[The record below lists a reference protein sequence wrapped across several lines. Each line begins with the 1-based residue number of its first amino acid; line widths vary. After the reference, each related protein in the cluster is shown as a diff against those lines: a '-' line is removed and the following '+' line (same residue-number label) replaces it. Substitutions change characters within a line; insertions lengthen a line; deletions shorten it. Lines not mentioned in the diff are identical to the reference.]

1 MGVYWGKTRKA
12 VETMTDREGQ
22 LLYSA
27 LCYEEGHPRRT
38 QHILK
43 VYTLAMLLARQA
55 GLDQR
60 QEAVLGAG
68 AILHDIAIKHCKD
81 QGLKATQAEQ
91 QQAAPALAADFLA
104 KAGYPADFLPEV
116 LELVLHHHEYSRPR
130 GQLMQLLMEADLIVN
145 CYECPP
151 DPARRQEIQSV
162 FRTPQ
167 GRQLLSFLF

>member
-1 MGVYWGKTRKA
+1 
-12 VETMTDREGQ
+12 MTDREGE

-43 VYTLAMLLARQA
+43 VYALARMLARQA
-55 GLDQR
+55 ELDEH

-68 AILHDIAIKHCKD
+68 AILHDIAIKDCKD
-81 QGLKATQAEQ
+81 RGLKATQAEQ
-91 QQAAPALAADFLA
+91 QQAAPALAAEFLE

-130 GQLMQLLMEADLIVN
+130 GSLMQLLMEADLIVN

-151 DPARRQEIQSV
+151 DPARRQEIRSV

-167 GRQLLSFLF
+167 GRQLVSLTFLEEK

>member
-1 MGVYWGKTRKA
+1 
-12 VETMTDREGQ
+12 MTDREGQ

-43 VYTLAMLLARQA
+43 VYALARMLARQA
-55 GLDQR
+55 ELDEH

-68 AILHDIAIKHCKD
+68 AILHDIAIKDCKD
-81 QGLKATQAEQ
+81 RGLKAPQAE
-91 QQAAPALAADFLA
+91 FLE

-130 GQLMQLLMEADLIVN
+130 GPLMQLLMEADLIVN

-151 DPARRQEIQSV
+151 DPARRQEIRSV

-167 GRQLLSFLF
+167 GRQLVSLTFLEEK